1 MYVEKMAK
9 KHIQTRV
16 ADTKHFDSDPGP
28 FTFGFRSESEF
39 VSPKLKSFG
48 TQKIKFLP
56 KFSTGTGT
64 NLSLRLHVI
73 YTLLFSNHI
82 DPCFSE

>member
-1 MYVEKMAK
+1 MYVKKMAK
-9 KHIQTRV
+9 KHIKTRV
-16 ADTKHFDSDPGP
+16 ADTKQFDSDP

-39 VSPKLKSFG
+39 FFPKLRSFG

-56 KFSTGTGT
+56 KFSTGT

>member
-1 MYVEKMAK
+1 MYVEKMAQ

-39 VSPKLKSFG
+39 LSPKLKSFG

-64 NLSLRLHVI
+64 NAAGIPPAFITSLSIYLDLSKRL
-73 YTLLFSNHI
+73 
-82 DPCFSE
+82 